1 MLVLNQESSPIVGSL
16 SPTTKQAPIL
26 PVEASPLE
34 TLGLEPLEVGV
45 RARVFFRF
53 RGFYSRFRGGGVL
66 LLHISVAFFR

>member
-1 MLVLNQESSPIVGSL
+1 MLVLNQENSPIVGSL

-34 TLGLEPLEVGV
+34 TLGLEPLRVGV
-45 RARVFFRF
+45 RTRVFFRF
-53 RGFYSRFRGGGVL
+53 RGFCSRFRGGGIL